1 MNSRFFTFIKPYL
14 AYIDNGDFFKKP
26 FLWLYTFLA
35 MINLIIPLYI
45 LYVAIDNKIFD
56 SGAKY
61 VFIFFIVW
69 LIITFA
75 SWVSFQLWWD
85 RRFKVVSISKM
96 GDDFVV
102 IPIFSHF
109 VQTAGE
115 WIGTWL
121 GIVGFFSSLIVSL
134 ILGEEGSYFMQGL
147 KLEFLSLNF
156 VFIILMPVIGFL
168 IIIVTRFLSEQF
180 KAIAMIANN
189 TKKS

>member
-1 MNSRFFTFIKPYL
+1 MNNKFFAFINPYL
-14 AYIDNGDFFKKP
+14 KFIDNGDFFKKP

-35 MINLIIPLYI
+35 LVNLIVPIYI

-56 SGAKY
+56 GGAKY
-61 VFIFFIVW
+61 VFIFLTVW

-85 RRFKVVSISKM
+85 RRFKVVSISKI

-109 VQTAGE
+109 LQTVGE

-121 GIVGFFSSLIVSL
+121 GIVGFLSSLLVSL
-134 ILGEEGSYFMQGL
+134 ILGEEGSYFMQSL
-147 KLEFLSLNF
+147 KLDFLSLNF
-156 VFIILMPVIGFL
+156 VFIVLMPVISFL

-189 TKKS
+189 TKKN